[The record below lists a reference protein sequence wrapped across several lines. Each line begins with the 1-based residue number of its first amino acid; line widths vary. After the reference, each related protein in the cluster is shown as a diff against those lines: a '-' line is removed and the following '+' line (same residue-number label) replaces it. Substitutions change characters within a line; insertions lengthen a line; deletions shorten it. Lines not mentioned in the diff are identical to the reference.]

1 MLILYNDEAMVEITS
16 KLSGVILRKAE
27 LHGSFRDVYS
37 MVFDRMYEIEG
48 IEGDEF
54 LSILGEIG
62 G

>member
-1 MLILYNDEAMVEITS
+1 MPKLYNDEAMVEITS

-27 LHGSFRDVYS
+27 LDGSFGDVYS

-48 IEGDEF
+48 AEGDEF